1 MNINSTDP
9 VNQFISG
16 QALVKTN
23 GIIIFNAL
31 VTSYRNNR
39 ILKINSEV
47 QILTLPDQIALYIH
61 EFFREEYL
69 EPEMYSTARYHFTYT
84 PDGTLEISD
93 SSNARLLILI
103 EKI

>member
-1 MNINSTDP
+1 MDINSI
-9 VNQFISG
+9 NQISQFIAG
-16 QALVKTN
+16 QGLVKTD

-39 ILKINSEV
+39 MLKINSEV
-47 QILTLPDQIALYIH
+47 QILTLPNQIALYIH

-69 EPEMYSTARYHFTYT
+69 EPEMYSTASYNFAYM

-103 EKI
+103 EKL